1 MRGSNGQKFNPDTGR
16 SGPADC
22 GVVDEDWFGLTGD
35 VQVDGELHAGK
46 WADDALHAASL
57 GRKVSD

>member
-1 MRGSNGQKFNPDTGR
+1 MRGGYRQKFKADAGR

-22 GVVDEDWFGLTGD
+22 GIFDYDGLGLTGD
-35 VQVDGELHAGK
+35 MQVDGELHAGK
-46 WADDALHAASL
+46 WADDALYAASL